1 MRADIRPVPV
11 GWRTRQDGLTRSDS
25 AGTQVR
31 RRHGDRI
38 VGVSKYKKLPFA
50 INMRDLVRHPGEM
63 REHDLVVDAPEK
75 FGEGLVAV
83 QEGTPIHEHVRLE
96 SVHEGVLV
104 TAQID
109 TVASGVCGRCL
120 IDMEQS
126 VEVEFQ
132 ELFAYSG
139 DEASEHE
146 VHDDHVDL
154 EPLIRDAVVL
164 SLPFQPVCQPDCPGL
179 DPETGERLAENP
191 DRKPQE
197 TVDPRWSALAGFSPD
212 PGSDNSDAVSKEER

>member
-1 MRADIRPVPV
+1 
-11 GWRTRQDGLTRSDS
+11 
-25 AGTQVR
+25 
-31 RRHGDRI
+31 

-50 INMRDLVRHPGEM
+50 VNIRDLVRRPGEM
-63 REHDLVVDAPEK
+63 REHDIVVNAPEQ

-83 QEGTPIHEHVRLE
+83 REGTPIHERVRLE

-104 TAQID
+104 TAEVE
-109 TVASGVCGRCL
+109 TVATGECGRCL
-120 IDMEQS
+120 IDITEGVQ
-126 VEVEFQ
+126 VEFQ
-132 ELFAYSG
+132 ELFAYAG
-139 DEASEHE
+139 NEASDYE

-197 TVDPRWSALAGFSPD
+197 TVDPRWSALAGFTPD